1 MVQAGYT
8 SDEKALRDRL
18 ESFPD
23 QTRRRCAVI
32 VAYRAAMRVLPLP
45 LSEYSDAPD
54 ATSIISPDP
63 LTIFR
68 RSLLLETYISS
79 ASPAVK
85 KVLPRWISDT
95 IFSDV
100 GLAHPRSGLSRAG
113 RSALGSA
120 FDAAR
125 CAVANLGNVADI
137 AVAAVRASANASTLS
152 VRDFVQDDMALLAA
166 GDTPRF
172 SPLWMRLEPPGEYDP
187 AEPPYRIGRFPHEFS
202 ERWQKAHDWLTA
214 QPGHDFWIR
223 WYEAALQGR
232 PLTGDWETHDELLT
246 DIALIPDEDWEKG
259 AEHIAAL
266 IAEIE
271 ARHRLLAE
279 TRRLKTELAPMVTA
293 AAAAPIGH
301 NHPPEPLN
309 DAPLPQQLT
318 IIWAML
324 DNAELELSKPKPD
337 KSVLRKIGTSLKNA
351 AIAIARYC
359 GLKADK
365 ALDKAVETLGA
376 TVGKGTAAA
385 IVAKLAGLDDAV
397 LALANA
403 IKTFAGP

>member
-1 MVQAGYT
+1 MMQA
-8 SDEKALRDRL
+8 SEIRDEKTLQAWLAARPETTQQRD
-18 ESFPD
+18 
-23 QTRRRCAVI
+23 AVI
-32 VAYRAAMRVLPLP
+32 IAHRAAMRVLPLFVQELNEGWAQKHGLTALP
-45 LSEYSDAPD
+45 VLRPNLTSGATVGNPAPEVKKAAVFAATAAAAATTRSATTRSAAATRSATTADSAAFAAAFAATAADSAFAATTADSAFAAAAWTQIQSDAAKLETSANPEQSALWPD
-54 ATSIISPDP
+54 APEALQQAWAT
-63 LTIFR
+63 
-68 RSLLLETYISS
+68 
-79 ASPAVK
+79 A
-85 KVLPRWISDT
+85 
-95 IFSDV
+95 
-100 GLAHPRSGLSRAG
+100 RA
-113 RSALGSA
+113 
-120 FDAAR
+120 
-125 CAVANLGNVADI
+125 
-137 AVAAVRASANASTLS
+137 
-152 VRDFVQDDMALLAA
+152 
-166 GDTPRF
+166 
-172 SPLWMRLEPPGEYDP
+172 
-187 AEPPYRIGRFPHEFS
+187 
-202 ERWQKAHDWLTA
+202 WLTVH
-214 QPGHDFWIR
+214 PGHDFWIR
-223 WYEAALQGR
+223 WYEAALAGR

-301 NHPPEPLN
+301 NHPPEPLD